1 MNEPFDWC
9 IVGAGLGG
17 IFMIARLLDKGIPAN
32 QIVWI
37 DPEYKVGDLG
47 KYWQKVQ
54 SNTDVRILLNCF
66 QKSSLLALHNFN
78 QRFKLQDADP
88 DATVPLSQVVEPLQL
103 ISDNLKQQVNLCPGM
118 VSKLSY
124 QAHWRIT
131 LQDTQEL
138 IANNVVLSIGSE
150 PNGPLYNTEDVI
162 PLTIALDP
170 EKITSHVNGDDTV
183 LVFGSS
189 HSAIL
194 VMKNII
200 DAGVGHIINIY
211 RRDLI
216 YAEKIGNKIK
226 YDNTGLKGIA
236 ADWAKSYVETESLAN
251 LSRVHIDAAD
261 MPLLLGQ
268 STKQVYATGFQRR
281 KNIITNTNLNQ
292 YDVNTGCIAPHL
304 YGTGIA
310 YPLLCKDSFG
320 IEEYRVGLDSCFK
333 QSDLIIDGCY
343 QDSLQ
348 ADLVG

>member
-1 MNEPFDWC
+1 MNDPFDWC
-9 IVGAGLGG
+9 VVGAGLGG
-17 IFMIARLLDKGIPAN
+17 IFMIARLLDRGIPAS

-66 QKSSLLALHNFN
+66 QQSPRLALHHFN

-88 DATVPLSQVVEPLQL
+88 DATVPLSHVVEPLQL
-103 ISDNLKQQVNLCPGM
+103 ISDNVKQQVNLYPGT
-118 VSKLSY
+118 VSKLNY
-124 QAHWRIT
+124 QAHWLIT

-200 DAGVGHIINIY
+200 FRSSLGG
-211 RRDLI
+211 RDNYLFP
-216 YAEKIGNKIK
+216 ASN
-226 YDNTGLKGIA
+226 
-236 ADWAKSYVETESLAN
+236 SVSRSRQQESGKMTPW
-251 LSRVHIDAAD
+251 R
-261 MPLLLGQ
+261 
-268 STKQVYATGFQRR
+268 
-281 KNIITNTNLNQ
+281 
-292 YDVNTGCIAPHL
+292 
-304 YGTGIA
+304 
-310 YPLLCKDSFG
+310 
-320 IEEYRVGLDSCFK
+320 
-333 QSDLIIDGCY
+333 
-343 QDSLQ
+343 
-348 ADLVG
+348 